1 MCFKP
6 RAADISGML
15 RLVQPMPWALS
26 ILLMVGLAG
35 CTSGAKPA
43 TEVTDAD
50 VVGSWR
56 AGDAPAGFELV
67 VLADGTY
74 HAEQWPLNLACGVP
88 QAKSAADVSWDDTVS
103 LEGRWVLHEGSGAS
117 MTIFFPS
124 EVCSGYS
131 PSASLFIEGDGRLTL
146 NFYLEVPDFVD
157 STTTVVFY
165 RDSR

>member
-1 MCFKP
+1 
-6 RAADISGML
+6 
-15 RLVQPMPWALS
+15 MPWALS
-26 ILLMVGLAG
+26 ILLTVGLTG

-50 VVGSWR
+50 VVGGWR
-56 AGDAPAGFELV
+56 AGEAPADFELV

-74 HAEQWPLNLACGVP
+74 HAEQWPLNLACGVA

-117 MTIFFPS
+117 MTIFSPS

-146 NFYLEVPDFVD
+146 NFYLEVPDLVD